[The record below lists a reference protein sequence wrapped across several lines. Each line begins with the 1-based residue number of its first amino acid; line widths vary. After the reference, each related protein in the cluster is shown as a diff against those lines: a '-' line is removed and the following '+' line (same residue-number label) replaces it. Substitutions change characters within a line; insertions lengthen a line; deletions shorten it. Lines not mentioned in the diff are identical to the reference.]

1 MIKISVND
9 KPDSLWND
17 RLLNSGYGTKNQS
30 VEEGKSAQNNNK
42 TPQFITFTDK
52 SDKIIGQLLISLTG
66 RFTEKNLSKKLV
78 GVFLKLKSVVC
89 TWEYGPTI
97 FDPSYSEDI
106 YKKLGDYLISKNY
119 IVSGWQ
125 NPLQTDGISILK
137 SKFQIIPW
145 STFMID
151 LSQSLDV
158 LFQNIDKKSGRKNIK
173 RSTERGVTIEL
184 INNENLIDFLTLRN
198 NMRKKQGLIERTF
211 ENFSFWW
218 NLMKPLGISGF
229 LTKKNNEPIGGLL
242 FSYIDN
248 QIIEI
253 AVARSEIDTNEKLY
267 SQDLIK
273 WNIIEWGHNQGLKYY
288 NLAGVNP
295 NPINSKELGIFNY
308 KKKWGG
314 TKYDYFGLKS
324 L

>member
-1 MIKISVND
+1 MIKVSVND
-9 KPDSLWND
+9 QPDSLWND
-17 RLLNSGYGTKNQS
+17 RLLNSGYGSKNQS
-30 VEEGKSAQNNNK
+30 IEEGKSAQNNNK
-42 TPQFITFTDK
+42 TPQFITFVDN
-52 SDKIIGQLLISLTG
+52 SDKIVGQLLISISG

-78 GVFLKLKSVVC
+78 GKFFKLKSVVC
-89 TWEYGPTI
+89 TWEYGPVI
-97 FDPSYSEDI
+97 FDSSYSEEI
-106 YKKLGDYLISKNY
+106 YEKLGDYLISKNY

-137 SKFQIIPW
+137 LKFQIIPW

-173 RSTERGVTIEL
+173 RSKERGVHIEL
-184 INNENLIDFLTLRN
+184 ITDENLIDFLTLRN
-198 NMRKKQGLIERTF
+198 NMRKKQGLPARTF
-211 ENFSFWW
+211 KDFSYWW
-218 NLMKPLGISGF
+218 NLMKPLGLSGF
-229 LTKKNNEPIGGLL
+229 LTRKNNEPIGGLL
-242 FSYIDN
+242 FSHIDN

-273 WNIIEWGHNQGLKYY
+273 WNIIEWGHNYGLKYY